1 MTMLA
6 STQINKN
13 NVFTFILYLWIE
25 MSKRRRPTNV
35 EGYVPSGHEVP
46 EYGYAFEDIPEFT
59 FEAPASKKTYRNTDV
74 VIIPEDQLTELT
86 TSSYVAPFMQAVP
99 QAPNAMSKDK
109 GNRLPRDKYA
119 ASLSREELEKRY
131 VALGDKTKKRKGGT
145 SKKGGAKR
153 RRYSSGRGS
162 RYSGGTN
169 IVYPNVVGRGA
180 YELKGGLNFGHEGD
194 WLRGGIGGYYNSD
207 PVVSGRGA
215 YNIKR
220 NSLWE
225 GQGPPMIENITNGP
239 VVIRHREYIGDMTC
253 PTGAPSPYDIFFQQP
268 INPGNPEMFPWL
280 SQLAPM
286 FQEWEAVGMI
296 FEIKTMSSD
305 YTSNVSMGTIFAAAD
320 YNVQATAPANKQQL
334 ENMEYSQ
341 SCKPSCS
348 ILMPIECSPSK
359 TVATHLYIAP
369 NLDYGNGD
377 PQFYDLAQ
385 VFLGSQ
391 GLPNSGGAVGTI
403 AELWVS
409 YEIILYKPKISIIA
423 DSGEEAGFYIANP
436 TVDSPLGT
444 STTVPF
450 QGNQSPFITLDRFA
464 QTVYLPPVPN
474 QTYTIDYYLCADT
487 MTGTVPDANIM
498 HFTTTLAN
506 CTSTGLTFYPSGGSS
521 PLIAYFNSSTD
532 TTVTGG
538 TSQYEGYVQ
547 SQIVTT
553 DATAGPNNIPS
564 INFSEFSAWPT
575 TMVNP
580 NAVVIVQHTG
590 LKFV

>member
-1 MTMLA
+1 MK
-6 STQINKN
+6 INKPL
-13 NVFTFILYLWIE
+13 VFTIYSVHFFE
-25 MSKRRRPTNV
+25 MELPEFGEIFEFTHPQGTKRIHEGTRPSGTRRPRKVLRTTQ
-35 EGYVPSGHEVP
+35 EFIDVP
-46 EYGYAFEDIPEFT
+46 EFQEQITLPTTLEEFPSVFKPLDAMQT
-59 FEAPASKKTYRNTDV
+59 EKKSNWKPPTEFVAGLSDAEVRTRYLAKLEGKGTKRAAKKPAKKR
-74 VIIPEDQLTELT
+74 
-86 TSSYVAPFMQAVP
+86 A
-99 QAPNAMSKDK
+99 K
-109 GNRLPRDKYA
+109 KYA
-119 ASLSREELEKRY
+119 
-131 VALGDKTKKRKGGT
+131 
-145 SKKGGAKR
+145 
-153 RRYSSGRGS
+153 RRYSGYGGKYGGAAGGS
-162 RYSGGTN
+162 
-169 IVYPNVVGRGA
+169 IVYPNVIGRGA
-180 YELKGGLNFGHEGD
+180 YQIKGGLNFGHEGD
-194 WLRGGIGGYYNSD
+194 WLRGGLGGYYNSD

-253 PTGAPSPYDIFFQQP
+253 PTGAPSPFDIFFQQP

-450 QGNQSPFITLDRFA
+450 QGNQSPFITLDRFT

-498 HFTTTLAN
+498 HFTTTLTA
-506 CTSTGLTFYPSGGSS
+506 CTSSGETFYPSGGSS
-521 PLIAYFNSSTD
+521 PLIGYFNSSTD

-547 SQIVTT
+547 SQIVLT